1 MSTILLYLLEA
12 SVYLLVFALAY
23 RWLFSHLTHFS
34 WMRVCLIG
42 SVLLSLAL
50 PLLSAP
56 SWGFT
61 FWGQEATVWQPAF
74 KLFPTSSEAADII
87 TPIDGGVSTGLRW
100 TTILLWLGSILY
112 SIGVFYQAYRLAKN
126 VYTIVQLIKKHP
138 RQWEGSY
145 WKVSVPYEW
154 PAFSFLHYIF
164 LGKYPNQFNS
174 QEEQFIMAHERAHV
188 QQRHTYDRLL
198 LEVVGVFFW
207 FHPMVGYLQQQ
218 LQEVQ
223 EYLADE
229 TIGGRGAHQKQYAHL
244 LLKLATE
251 ARPVSLASAFSGKQ
265 ISRRIVMLSKPRSS
279 SRHKWQFA
287 LVLPLAAGL
296 FLLSSCLDEPSPE
309 ATMLRGT
316 VASKD
321 GSVHIRQIRWVGNT
335 VYNDAALTAALKLKS
350 GDLYDSLVVNE
361 RLNYDPD
368 GSDVSS
374 MYMDRGYLFF
384 NLKVQKQEVGDN
396 LVDLLMEVYEGEIV
410 RIEDIF
416 IHGNQGVSKEKIL
429 EEIHLEKGEVFKR
442 FKLIA
447 AQKAIAKMGYFDP
460 EQVEINPIPH
470 PEQGTVDIE
479 FVLTPKQ

>member
-1 MSTILLYLLEA
+1 
-12 SVYLLVFALAY
+12 
-23 RWLFSHLTHFS
+23 
-34 WMRVCLIG
+34 
-42 SVLLSLAL
+42 
-50 PLLSAP
+50 
-56 SWGFT
+56 
-61 FWGQEATVWQPAF
+61 
-74 KLFPTSSEAADII
+74 
-87 TPIDGGVSTGLRW
+87 
-100 TTILLWLGSILY
+100 
-112 SIGVFYQAYRLAKN
+112 
-126 VYTIVQLIKKHP
+126 
-138 RQWEGSY
+138 
-145 WKVSVPYEW
+145 
-154 PAFSFLHYIF
+154 
-164 LGKYPNQFNS
+164 
-174 QEEQFIMAHERAHV
+174 
-188 QQRHTYDRLL
+188 
-198 LEVVGVFFW
+198 
-207 FHPMVGYLQQQ
+207 
-218 LQEVQ
+218 
-223 EYLADE
+223 
-229 TIGGRGAHQKQYAHL
+229 
-244 LLKLATE
+244 
-251 ARPVSLASAFSGKQ
+251 
-265 ISRRIVMLSKPRSS
+265 MLSKPRSS

-460 EQVEINPIPH
+460 KQVEINPIPH